1 MIRRPPRS
9 TLTYT
14 LLPSTSLFRSALP
27 GDVCGVVKIE
37 LSDEAIEYGRQAL
50 RALESAGGDQLE
62 QRAEAEP
69 DRRGEIVSAVFEEL
83 GAWDLSPRT
92 DVDELEAAA
101 ALCRSAGH
109 WALPYPV
116 AERLSRPSDLDCD
129 GLVVVADHR
138 PAAAVAGLDLDRK
151 ST

>member
-27 GDVCGVVKIE
+27 GDVGGVVKIE

-50 RALESAGGDQLE
+50 RALESAGGDQLV

-101 ALCRSAGH
+101 APSFGRAAC
-109 WALPYPV
+109 W
-116 AERLSRPSDLDCD
+116 ER
-129 GLVVVADHR
+129 GGQYV
-138 PAAAVAGLDLDRK
+138 
-151 ST
+151 